1 MSEKENI
8 DTATAIIHRICDKYS
23 LTTKEILSNT
33 RTNRIAHPRMMA
45 MALIR
50 RHTTFSTTKIA
61 EIFRKRDH
69 GTVLHATKRFGH
81 IKIMELTNA

>member
-8 DTATAIIHRICDKYS
+8 ETATAIIHCICDKYS
-23 LTTKEILSNT
+23 LTSKEILSNT

-50 RHTTFSTTKIA
+50 RHTTFSTPKIA

-81 IKIMELTNA
+81 IKINELNHA

>member
-1 MSEKENI
+1 
-8 DTATAIIHRICDKYS
+8 
-23 LTTKEILSNT
+23 
-33 RTNRIAHPRMMA
+33 MMA

-50 RHTTFSTTKIA
+50 RHTTFSTPKIA

-81 IKIMELTNA
+81 IKINELTHA

>member
-8 DTATAIIHRICDKYS
+8 DTATAIIHCICDKYR
-23 LTTKEILSNT
+23 LTSKEILSNT

-81 IKIMELTNA
+81 IKINELTHA

>member
-1 MSEKENI
+1 MSNQENI
-8 DTATAIIHRICDKYS
+8 DTATAIIHCVCDKYS
-23 LTTKEILSNT
+23 LTSKEILSNT
-33 RTNRIAHPRMMA
+33 RTDRIAHPRMMA

-81 IKIMELTNA
+81 IKINELTHA

>member
-1 MSEKENI
+1 MSDQDNI
-8 DTATAIIHRICDKYS
+8 DTATAIIHCVCDKYS
-23 LTTKEILSNT
+23 LTSKEILSNT
-33 RTNRIAHPRMMA
+33 RTDRIAHPRMMA

-81 IKIMELTNA
+81 IKINELTHA

>member
-8 DTATAIIHRICDKYS
+8 DIATAIIHCICDKYS
-23 LTTKEILSNT
+23 LTNKEILSNT

-50 RHTTFSTTKIA
+50 RHTTFSTPKIA
-61 EIFRKRDH
+61 KIFRKKDH
-69 GTVLHATKRFGH
+69 GTVLHATKRFGN
-81 IKIMELTNA
+81 IKINELTHA

>member
-8 DTATAIIHRICDKYS
+8 DTATAIIHCICDKYS
-23 LTTKEILSNT
+23 LTSKEILSNT

-50 RHTTFSTTKIA
+50 RHTTFSTPKIA

-81 IKIMELTNA
+81 INIMELTNA

>member
-8 DTATAIIHRICDKYS
+8 DTATAIIHCICDKYS
-23 LTTKEILSNT
+23 LTSKEILSNT
-33 RTNRIAHPRMMA
+33 RTDRIAHPRMIA

-61 EIFRKRDH
+61 EIFRKKDH
-69 GTVLHATKRFGH
+69 GTVLHAIKRFGH
-81 IKIMELTNA
+81 ININQLTHA